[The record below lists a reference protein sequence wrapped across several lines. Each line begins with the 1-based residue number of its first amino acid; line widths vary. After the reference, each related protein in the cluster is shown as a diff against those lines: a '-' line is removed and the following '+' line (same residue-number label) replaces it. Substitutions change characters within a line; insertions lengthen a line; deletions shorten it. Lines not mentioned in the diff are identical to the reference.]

1 MSTSKVSQIASNTS
15 EDFIDEAVSGYTY
28 HYTKQAFEPLL
39 NKIADGNE
47 DSILREALEGSIMT
61 LQFGI
66 MNAVIMTVTEYA
78 FVKLAT
84 TSALILAFLKGSYVA
99 QKVKNVVA
107 GVIGAIPI
115 VGRGFGEAVKAT
127 GGFLSA
133 DRQIIAQMG
142 NSTSNNMT
150 SLVSQERQNQIM
162 IRQAQHNYADHI
174 SASAIKLK
182 QNGDNKYLTIFTHK
196 TMTGT
201 WLNSAEDKR
210 IYEKATN
217 TKVAQSGTATWSVLS
232 EKLNKFSSFA
242 KTAEGAILNEVTAT
256 LKLLEKAG
264 AKIQP

>member
-1 MSTSKVSQIASNTS
+1 MAGKVSQIASNTG

-28 HYTKQAFEPLL
+28 LYTKQAFEPLL
-39 NKIADGNE
+39 NKIADGDEN
-47 DSILREALEGSIMT
+47 SVMREALEGSIMT

-78 FVKLAT
+78 FAKLAT
-84 TSALILAFLKGSYVA
+84 TAALTIAFLKGTYIA
-99 QKVKNVVA
+99 QKVKNIV
-107 GVIGAIPI
+107 GGLLGAIPF
-115 VGRGFGEAVKAT
+115 VGRGLGEAVKAT

-150 SLVSQERQNQIM
+150 TLVSQERQNQIM
-162 IRQAQHNYADHI
+162 IRQAQHNYADHVT
-174 SASAIKLK
+174 SSAIKLK
-182 QNGDNKYLTIFTHK
+182 SNGDNKYLEIFRHK

-201 WLNSAEDKR
+201 WMNTTEDKR

-232 EKLNKFSSFA
+232 DKLNKFSSFA
-242 KTAEGAILNEVTAT
+242 TTAQGEIMNNVKTS

-264 AKIQP
+264 AKL